1 MGDSAWTIELEAECS
16 VGDMTDAARGNEMA
30 KSSS

>member
-1 MGDSAWTIELEAECS
+1 MGDSAWTIKLEVDS
-16 VGDMTDAARGNEMA
+16 LVGDMTDAAGGNEMA